1 MLIHTC
7 YLESN
12 EASETCFSEA
22 NAPPPPNSLWL
33 PRFKS
38 VRLIKTF
45 SSVLTVVLFWPLS
58 SPHVWKCPVK
68 IKNKEEERTPGR
80 GAETDKEKKHTR
92 QFSRVL
98 ELGKERHKFPISTAK
113 HKHLRDCPVE
123 EKSGQA
129 SWLTVGSTMARD
141 TNPQTPQTR
150 ECQWPADPQGTIR
163 WDWKTTSVKP
173 PPQLPNGWQTVQGWA
188 NIQAG
193 AGLNNRPAPVLPT
206 PTLNPLCTGL
216 LGPLLNP
223 PLPKGAQ
230 TPKRVC
236 FKLISGTARG
246 GAGEGY
252 PQPGR
257 GFLRFVY

>member
-1 MLIHTC
+1 MKPQKP
-7 YLESN
+7 
-12 EASETCFSEA
+12 ASQKQT
-22 NAPPPPNSLWL
+22 PPPPPFNNSLWL

-68 IKNKEEERTPGR
+68 IKTRKRR
-80 GAETDKEKKHTR
+80 GHPETDEEKKHTR

-98 ELGKERHKFPISTAK
+98 ELGTERHKFPISTAK

-123 EKSGQA
+123 QKSGQA

-141 TNPQTPQTR
+141 TNPQTPQ
-150 ECQWPADPQGTIR
+150 QWGQQTSVASRLQGTIR

-173 PPQLPNGWQTVQGWA
+173 PSQLPKVGKQSRDGPTSRQ
-188 NIQAG
+188 G
-193 AGLNNRPAPVLPT
+193 AGLNNRPAPGLPT
-206 PTLNPLCTGL
+206 PSVHRA